1 MTGVTWGL
9 PAGAGRRRLDVLAMG
24 SFLAEQVIHVER
36 HPAAGDQ
43 GSIPIRSLASSTG
56 GGAANVAAYAAR
68 LGGRSAVLATT
79 GDGPRSLAALE
90 GLADAGVETGAVAV
104 RPGHDADLLVLLS
117 DPAGDWVAM
126 EQLDPALRLAAAD
139 LGPAVPFAEATW
151 FHVDGYAHHSA
162 GSQAVADEAVRLARV
177 AGCAVS
183 VDAAVPSSLADPAY
197 LRSLFARADIVFA
210 NRAEAASLTG
220 QTQDDGA
227 VDALLALGP
236 AVVILKCGADGS
248 VVATRGGRARVAAI
262 PVDVVDTLAAGDAY
276 VAAVLVGL
284 ARGEELLEAARRGA
298 AAGALACRTPGSQ
311 GGSFS
316 TSDLDALLANG
327 PGPVGATVPHA
338 RGPRPRLFA
347 GFDGPLPAYVL
358 VPGSEHRV
366 RRFGEHLDEVRTLAQ
381 ERDFLLVAGTLD
393 GIPVAACSTGI
404 GGYGVSLAVDALGGR
419 GATTFIRVGVTGA
432 LQERIGT
439 GDLVIASGAVRMDG
453 TSDVFA
459 DPAYPAAADTWVTAA
474 LVAAAHAAG
483 APVHVGV
490 GGTSSSFYA
499 GEGIP
504 AFGGF
509 VSASMAG
516 IEDELRA
523 AGVLDWDTE
532 TATLF
537 TVARLRGWRAGRMNV
552 VVDDRSTGRYNP
564 IGEPRA
570 IEVALRAVRILAGWD
585 TDGLTRWQPARGGR
599 A

>member
-1 MTGVTWGL
+1 MTGVAWSL
-9 PAGAGRRRLDVLAMG
+9 PDGREPRRLDILAMG

-36 HPAAGDQ
+36 HPAAGGQ

-68 LGGRSAVLATT
+68 LGGRSAILAIT
-79 GDGPRSLAALE
+79 GDGPRSRAALAH
-90 GLADAGVETGAVAV
+90 LADAGVDTGAVAV
-104 RPGHDADLLVLLS
+104 RPGRDADLLVLLS
-117 DPAGDWVAM
+117 DPAGDWVAL
-126 EQLDPALRLAAAD
+126 EQLDPALRFSDTD
-139 LGPAVPFAEATW
+139 LGPGVPFAEATW

-162 GSQAVADEAVRLARV
+162 GSQRVVDEAVRLARA
-177 AGCAVS
+177 AGCLVS
-183 VDAAVPSSLADPAY
+183 VDAAVPSSLADPGY
-197 LRSLFARADIVFA
+197 LRSLFARADIAFA
-210 NRAEAASLTG
+210 NRAEATALTG
-220 QTQDDGA
+220 ETQDAAA

-236 AVVILKCGADGS
+236 GVVVLKCGADGS
-248 VVATRGGRARVAAI
+248 LVATPDGQARVAAI

-276 VAAVLVGL
+276 VAAMLLGL
-284 ARGEELLEAARRGA
+284 ARGEPVLTAARRGA

-311 GGSFS
+311 GGTFAAA
-316 TSDLDALLANG
+316 DVDALLADGSTPAG
-327 PGPVGATVPHA
+327 PTSHA
-338 RGPRPRLFA
+338 RRVRGGLFA
-347 GFDGPLPAYVL
+347 GLDGPLPAYVL

-366 RRFGEHLDEVRTLAQ
+366 GRFGECLAGTRTLAR

-404 GGYGVSLAVDALGGR
+404 GGHGVSLVVDALGSR

-439 GDLVIASGAVRMDG
+439 GDLVVASGAVRMDG
-453 TSDVFA
+453 TSDVFI
-459 DPAYPAAADTWVTAA
+459 DPAYPAVADTWVTAA
-474 LVAAAHAAG
+474 LVAAAQAER

-504 AFGGF
+504 GFGGF

-523 AGVLDWDTE
+523 VGVLDWDTE

-570 IEVALRAVRILAGWD
+570 IEVALRAVRILAAWD
-585 TDGLTRWQPARGGR
+585 VGGRTTWQPGRGSGR
-599 A
+599 